1 VSQAQKRLK
10 QNNQKFD
17 KNALHNKRRCP
28 SRLLNAGSAKRS
40 LIGKV
45 FKKERSMAEG
55 TVKWF
60 NPRKGYGF
68 IADKE
73 GRDIFVHYA
82 SISGEGYKTLNEG
95 ETVSFDV
102 VEGEKGLRAENVIPK
117 AAVAARGKKN
127 KAAPE
132 GKTTSESSKAT
143 ENKATS

>member
-1 VSQAQKRLK
+1 
-10 QNNQKFD
+10 
-17 KNALHNKRRCP
+17 
-28 SRLLNAGSAKRS
+28 
-40 LIGKV
+40 
-45 FKKERSMAEG
+45 MAEG

-95 ETVSFDV
+95 DTVSFDV
-102 VEGEKGLRAENVIPK
+102 VEGEKGLRAENVIPE
-117 AAVAARGKKN
+117 AAAPGKTP

-132 GKTTSESSKAT
+132 SKPTSENGKAT
-143 ENKATS
+143 ENEATS